1 MSGQT
6 EQLEHET
13 ESARAELASS
23 LDALRDRLTP
33 REIVAEAMDY
43 YARDTRVGEFA
54 RNLRRDVQDHPLPL
68 IVVFAGIAW
77 ACIATALRS
86 QRRRDV
92 AERVMAPAATQ
103 EMPDPMTTP
112 AASAVQE
119 SNLFVA
125 HEGWGVERVRESV
138 E

>member
-13 ESARAELASS
+13 ESARTELVSL

-33 REIVAEAMDY
+33 REIVEEAMD

-54 RNLRRDVQDHPLPL
+54 RNLRREVQDHPLPL

-92 AERVMAPAATQ
+92 AGRVMAPAATQ

-112 AASAVQE
+112 AASFVQE